1 MPRSVR
7 TEGYSR
13 RHRFHARGSYG
24 PVLRSPRKARGR
36 LAVVHATP
44 APGGI
49 SRLGIALTRR
59 TLPQATDR
67 NRVRR
72 LVREVYRRHVV
83 KQSGLDCVVTLRDAF
98 RPADLAALKD
108 EVTALFEQL
117 QSETPPAR
125 A

>member
-1 MPRSVR
+1 MPRSAR

-36 LAVVHATP
+36 LAVVHAFP

-59 TLPQATDR
+59 SLPNATDR

-83 KQSGLDCVVTLRDAF
+83 KQAGLDCVVTLRDAF
-98 RPADLAALKD
+98 RPADLPALKD
-108 EVTALFEQL
+108 EVAALFEQL
-117 QSETPPAR
+117 RSDAPPR
-125 A
+125 AA

>member
-36 LAVVHATP
+36 LAVVHASP
-44 APGGI
+44 APGGV

-59 TLPQATDR
+59 SLPNATDR

-83 KQSGLDCVVTLRDAF
+83 KDSGLDCVVTLRDGF
-98 RPADLAALKD
+98 RPAEMQALKD
-108 EVTALFEQL
+108 EVAALFGQL
-117 QSETPPAR
+117 GTQSPR
-125 A
+125 